1 MTSSKKISDGN
12 AGNTQNSKQAKVAQ
26 SVFKPASAW
35 IAIPRRGLFYLSSVL
50 FLGWLFFLAVIAYRV
65 NFQ

>member
-1 MTSSKKISDGN
+1 MTSSKKISDGG
-12 AGNTQNSKQAKVAQ
+12 AGNAKNSKQAKVAE
-26 SVFKPASAW
+26 SILKPASAW
-35 IAIPRRGLFYLSSVL
+35 VAIPRRGLFYVSSVL

>member
-1 MTSSKKISDGN
+1 MTTSKKKSDGR
-12 AGNTQNSKQAKVAQ
+12 AGNTQNSKQAKVAE
-26 SVFKPASAW
+26 SILKPASAW
-35 IAIPRRGLFYLSSVL
+35 VAIPRRGLFYVSSVL